1 MESHV
6 EKSRRRAGNACH
18 VRRRA
23 VMTLSASA
31 STPRTLQSIM
41 RRVTPRRWILVALGV
56 QVLGLAFDAVWHG
69 IHSTFEPAT
78 VRQMIE
84 HLSTVHLP
92 IYVGVVAVLVTTA
105 WALLDQARRSQI
117 GVALPVAFVGALVST
132 VGEAWHASIHLM
144 MRPHRGP
151 IAETVAVGG
160 FVVVVGALW
169 VAGRR
174 DRRRA
179 ALDTNDRRAA

>member
-1 MESHV
+1 
-6 EKSRRRAGNACH
+6 
-18 VRRRA
+18 
-23 VMTLSASA
+23 MTLSASA

-92 IYVGVVAVLVTTA
+92 IYVG
-105 WALLDQARRSQI
+105 
-117 GVALPVAFVGALVST
+117 FVGALVST